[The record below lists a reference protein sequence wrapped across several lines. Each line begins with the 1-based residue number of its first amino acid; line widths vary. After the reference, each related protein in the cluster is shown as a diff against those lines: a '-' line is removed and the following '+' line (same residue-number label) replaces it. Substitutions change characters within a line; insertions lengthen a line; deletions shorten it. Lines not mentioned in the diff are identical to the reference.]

1 MPERCGSCLV
11 FTHLTIL
18 LKNKK
23 TLIAEQRKIIDQLL
37 IYKAIVDMA
46 KEREYKLN

>member
-1 MPERCGSCLV
+1 MPDHCENCAV
-11 FTHLTIL
+11 FTQLAIL

-37 IYKAIVDMA
+37 VYKAIVDMA